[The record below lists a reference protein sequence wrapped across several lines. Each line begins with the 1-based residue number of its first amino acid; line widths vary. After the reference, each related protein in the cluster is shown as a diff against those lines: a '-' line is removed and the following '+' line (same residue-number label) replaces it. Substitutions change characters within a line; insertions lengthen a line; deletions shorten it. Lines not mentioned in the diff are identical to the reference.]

1 MTVELRVLG
10 GARRGTVV
18 RSDKPVVR
26 LGRQAD
32 CDVQL
37 DPSDDLEVSAR
48 HAEVLLANGAYLVRD
63 AGSTNGTFVNG
74 VRIAGERLLRDG
86 DVIGLGSTGPSVQV
100 QIVGAVP
107 RPRHRGAL
115 IATAMLAMGL
125 AVPAVVLW
133 QRREAPAAA
142 AAAPGA
148 ALAGDA
154 TPAPA
159 ALAAPTDF
167 RAAYAAS
174 VPAVLYVVTE
184 LGGERFGGTAFG
196 VSRDGLLVTN
206 RHLVLR
212 GSARATRVMVKYANE
227 TRWRA
232 ATVVRTGTAPADD
245 LALLRVP
252 VEGGVAAPVVAGLDT
267 MPPAVG
273 TPVASIGFPLADGI
287 PTDSVDH
294 QSVARASLITGA
306 VSRSLATLLQI
317 DSYAAHGSSGS
328 PVVDAAGRVLGVIYG
343 GPPQANGR
351 IVYAV
356 PAARVAALMKG
367 GVKGDAVW

>member
-18 RSDKPVVR
+18 RSDKSVVR

-37 DPSDDLEVSAR
+37 DPADDLEVSAR

-100 QIVGAVP
+100 QLVGAVP
-107 RPRHRGAL
+107 QPRHRGAL
-115 IATAMLAMGL
+115 IAAALLLMGL
-125 AVPAVVLW
+125 AVPAALLW
-133 QRREAPAAA
+133 RNRGAPAAPAADATLAGAAAATPAPAAA
-142 AAAPGA
+142 AA
-148 ALAGDA
+148 
-154 TPAPA
+154 PA
-159 ALAAPTDF
+159 DF

-196 VSRDGLLVTN
+196 VTTDGLLVTN
-206 RHLVLR
+206 RHLVQR
-212 GSARATRVMVKYANE
+212 GATRATRVMVKYANE
-227 TRWRA
+227 TRWRE
-232 ATVVRTGTAPADD
+232 ATVVRTASAPADD

-252 VEGGVAAPVVAGLDT
+252 VDGTTPVPVIPGLDT

-306 VSRSLATLLQI
+306 VSRSPAKLLQI

-328 PVVDAAGRVLGVIYG
+328 PVVGADGRVLGVIYG

-356 PAARVAALMKG
+356 PAARVAALL
-367 GVKGDAVW
+367 ASFPQRRSR